1 MRANCANMQGKHILG
16 GGKCKHKGPGAGLWL
31 VCSKNCKETRCW
43 LKPGRKREIV
53 EDRSCRVFAACGKN
67 YGSDSRSGGKSLEKF
82 EWRSDLKCFMF

>member
-1 MRANCANMQGKHILG
+1 M
-16 GGKCKHKGPGAGLWL
+16 
-31 VCSKNCKETRCW
+31 
-43 LKPGRKREIV
+43 KPGRKREIV